1 MPHVRFRERNLVS
14 LKLRPAAFGV
24 VLLLCCVL
32 AGCGSSEDEASSA
45 SSSNE
50 APAEN
55 GQWSYVSGDGKTYT
69 ADETPKRIIAHAYS
83 AAALMEFG
91 IKPVGVYADGPIKDD
106 VGLKGVDF
114 TGVEILG
121 ETWGEIDVEKA
132 ATLRPDLIVG
142 DWWPA
147 EKAYSGMEGGVKE
160 RSKKIAELAQVVGPS
175 QGDSIVEL
183 IQGYEK
189 LAETLGGD
197 TSAGGAREDF
207 DKAVERFEAATAANK
222 GLTALAISPYDQ
234 DYAVAV
240 PKYAPELLDFQRWG
254 LDVMVPKKP
263 DPEFPYWQTLS
274 FEEVD
279 TYQADLLMFDD
290 RNYPGN
296 FKTLEKAP
304 TADRIKAFKAG
315 AYTTWPAYWLHRY
328 SDYADE
334 LNRLAEVIEG
344 ADPGVA

>member
-1 MPHVRFRERNLVS
+1 MSPNLRS
-14 LKLRPAAFGV
+14 AGLGI
-24 VLLLCCVL
+24 VLLVCCAL
-32 AGCGSSEDEASSA
+32 AGCGTFDSSSSA
-45 SSSNE
+45 E
-50 APAEN
+50 TPAAS
-55 GQWSYVSGDGKTYT
+55 GPWSYVSGDGKTYT
-69 ADETPKRIIAHAYS
+69 APETPKRIIAHAYA

-114 TGVEILG
+114 SGVEILG

-142 DWWPA
+142 DWWPV
-147 EKAYSGMEGGVKE
+147 EKAYSGMEDGVKE

-175 QGDSIVEL
+175 VGDSAVEL
-183 IQGYEK
+183 IEGYEE
-189 LAETLGGD
+189 LARTLGGD
-197 TSAGGAREDF
+197 VSAGGARAEF
-207 DKAVERFEAATAANK
+207 ERAVERFEAATAGKK

-254 LDVMVPKKP
+254 LEVIVPKRP

-274 FEEVD
+274 FEQVD
-279 TYQADLLMFDD
+279 TYQPDLLLFDD

-296 FKTLEKAP
+296 FKVLEKAP
-304 TADRIKAFKAG
+304 TANQIKAFAAG

-344 ADPGVA
+344 ADSEVS